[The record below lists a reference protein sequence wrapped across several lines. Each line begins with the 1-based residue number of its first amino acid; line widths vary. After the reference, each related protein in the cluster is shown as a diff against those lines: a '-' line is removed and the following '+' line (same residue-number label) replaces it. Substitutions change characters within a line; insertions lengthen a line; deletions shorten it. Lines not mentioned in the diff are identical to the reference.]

1 MTVGIIGL
9 GIMGGAYA
17 RNLVAAG
24 ETVIGVDP
32 LEDARER
39 VAEAGG
45 EAYAEPGS
53 WIGACDLVILSLASP
68 SILASVT
75 TALRGLVKPGQ
86 IVLETGT
93 FALADKEA
101 ARQTLAKADAILLDC
116 PVSGTGAQ
124 AAKGDLVMMASG
136 PGDAIEQARPLMEKF
151 TRLVINAE
159 PFGNGTRLK
168 FVANHAVALHN
179 AAAAETLHYA
189 DELGL
194 DREMVYELLSSGAGQ
209 SRMSDLRMPLMMSG
223 SYRPPTASLKM
234 FEKDFSVIGNSLAEH
249 DVKAPLFEAAR
260 RLYEQ
265 AFADLPEDYDAA
277 AVFEIYQQA
286 KARKD

>member
-17 RNLVAAG
+17 RNLIKAG

-32 LEDARER
+32 LKEAREQI
-39 VAEAGG
+39 AEAGG
-45 EAYAEPGS
+45 EVHTEPGP
-53 WIGACDLVILSLASP
+53 WISDCDLVILSLASP

-75 TALRGLVKPGQ
+75 APLSRLIKSRQ

-101 ARQTLAKADAILLDC
+101 ARKTLADAGAILLDC

-124 AAKGDLVMMASG
+124 AMTGDLVMMASG
-136 PGDAIEQARPLMEKF
+136 PHEAIEQARPLMEKF
-151 TRLVINAE
+151 TRLVMNAG
-159 PFGNGTRLK
+159 PFGAGTKLK

-179 AAAAETLHYA
+179 VAAAETLHYA
-189 DELGL
+189 DQLGL
-194 DREMVYELLSSGAGQ
+194 DRNMVYEMLSNGGGQ

-223 SYRPPTASLKM
+223 RYTPPTASLKM
-234 FEKDFSVIGNSLAEH
+234 FEKDFSVIGDSLADRGVE
-249 DVKAPLFEAAR
+249 APLFEAAR
-260 RLYEQ
+260 RLYDQ
-265 AFADLPEDYDAA
+265 AFADLPEDYDTA
-277 AVFEIYQQA
+277 AVFEVYRNARA
-286 KARKD
+286 KKG